1 MAEEKRTRRTAEEMA
16 AARDAKIAELEASI
30 QALEEKKAAAV
41 AAIDEKIAAVNAK
54 IDKIKEQKK
63 AAMSPKKRKPRRSK
77 NAQIQQL
84 VKQARKSGMKLEEIA
99 EKLGIEIE
107 E

>member
-16 AARDAKIAELEASI
+16 AARDEKIAELEASI